1 MKLNTQRIIPSLKPK
16 LPQQQQSRQE
26 ECSKKGYRGQSAEN
40 KITTKM
46 QIDNKA
52 NTPEMIRVL
61 NSNFSPTTKY
71 TDIPKT
77 IKQKVINQPSKI
89 PISNRTQK
97 SQSIFVEFDQP
108 KNRISSQFKSPK
120 EVTPTKKQSQPIL
133 QQSQR
138 LTIKN
143 QSTTTQQKMT
153 QEKSNN
159 NLKFNDV
166 NKLEQRI
173 KTQQNERQK
182 QEQKIIQKM
191 PLKKVNPKKEI
202 ITKPQIDKPSQIM
215 STRQIPSRQSFSP
228 SNQVTKTA
236 QTTRGHS
243 PSTHLNDVQNGKLS
257 ALLTVIRPIFK
268 EAKYYQTSVIHF
280 LREEFFPNTSPY
292 QVQYKIEFQ
301 EQKDYFKTKFCDHFN
316 LTYNSLKHCSQLTSK
331 KPITSKVLNPPKRP
345 TFSSETIKTL
355 VFDLDE
361 TLIHCNDIN
370 DNPTDFKTIIHIPN
384 EPETEIRF
392 NIRPHCQ
399 QMLKALSQ
407 FYELI
412 LFTASYKE
420 YADKILQYIDP
431 KSNLFSY
438 RFYRENC
445 LELEE
450 GLLVKDLRV
459 IEGRKLENM
468 AIIDNSAYC
477 YIYQLDNGIPI
488 IPFEENKKD
497 KELIFMA
504 DYLIKCEKQLNWL
517 QHHKQHFQNEL
528 YLQCSSIEEC
538 IQRLL
543 QTQNY

>member
-1 MKLNTQRIIPSLKPK
+1 MKLNTQKFIPSFKSK
-16 LPQQQQSRQE
+16 LPQQQQSKQE
-26 ECSKKGYRGQSAEN
+26 ECSKKIYRGQSAEH
-40 KITTKM
+40 KINTKT

-52 NTPEMIRVL
+52 NTPEMIRAL
-61 NSNFSPTTKY
+61 NTNFSPPTKY

-77 IKQKVINQPSKI
+77 GKQNNYNQPSKI
-89 PISNRTQK
+89 QISNRTQK
-97 SQSIFVEFDQP
+97 SQSIFVDFDQP
-108 KNRISSQFKSPK
+108 KNRVSSQFKSPK
-120 EVTPTKKQSQPIL
+120 EVTPTKKQPQTIL

-143 QSTTTQQKMT
+143 QYITTQKKMI
-153 QEKSNN
+153 QEISNK
-159 NLKFNDV
+159 NLKLSEV
-166 NKLEQRI
+166 NRIDQRI
-173 KTQQNERQK
+173 KTQQNEKQK

-191 PLKKVNPKKEI
+191 PQKKLNPKREI
-202 ITKPQIDKPSQIM
+202 ITKPQLDKNPQVM
-215 STRQIPSRQSFSP
+215 STKQIPSRQSFSP
-228 SNQVTKTA
+228 SSQLTKTA
-236 QTTRGHS
+236 YNTRGHS
-243 PSTHLNDVQNGKLS
+243 PSTHISDVQNGKL
-257 ALLTVIRPIFK
+257 AAFLTVIRPIFK

-316 LTYNSLKHCSQLTSK
+316 LTYNSLKHCSQVTSK
-331 KPITSKVLNPPKRP
+331 KSLTPKLLNPPKRP
-345 TFSSETIKTL
+345 PLSSDTIKTL

-361 TLIHCNDIN
+361 TLIHCNDVN
-370 DNPTDFKTIIHIPN
+370 DNPTDYKTNIHIPN

-420 YADKILQYIDP
+420 YADKILQFIDP
-431 KSNLFSY
+431 KANIFSY
-438 RFYRENC
+438 RFYRESC

-517 QHHKQHFQNEL
+517 QYHKQHFQNEL

-538 IQRLL
+538 IQKLL